1 MCSHLAGF
9 PLGAGLPDPQSPS
22 SLVSFPITAT
32 IPTIKIM
39 DFVIMVTTVSCDI
52 ESSSLDTLILMVAAA
67 VNFFDLAADSWQQ
80 VLCSVQPVLIVTLTC
95 PGPGLTG
102 LIWFIS

>member
-1 MCSHLAGF
+1 MSET
-9 PLGAGLPDPQSPS
+9 
-22 SLVSFPITAT
+22 VSFSDNETTESACLKIT
-32 IPTIKIM
+32 
-39 DFVIMVTTVSCDI
+39 DFMTTVSCDI